1 MRIFVFILAALA
13 IAKVYAQDQL
23 YRTATAQALINAYSS
38 LAVTACQSS
47 SSQGLKTATSSH
59 PDLWSSGSQMT
70 LQIGRDDLGVSI
82 WQFDDQRW
90 EAAYRQPYLVLAPQ
104 ASADSLTCTYDIT
117 AGRAQISQRG

>member
-38 LAVTACQSS
+38 LAVTACQTS
-47 SSQGLKTATSSH
+47 GNTELKTASAARQ
-59 PDLWSSGSQMT
+59 DLWSSGSPMT

-90 EAAYRQPYLVLAPQ
+90 EAAYRQPYLVLAAPTP
-104 ASADSLTCTYDIT
+104 SDTLTCTYDIT

>member
-38 LAVTACQSS
+38 LAVTACQKSGS
-47 SSQGLKTATSSH
+47 AQIKTATSAQL
-59 PDLWSSGSQMT
+59 DLWTTRSPMS

-82 WQFDDQRW
+82 WQFEDRRW
-90 EAAYRQPYLVLAPQ
+90 EAAYRQPYLVLSPQ
-104 ASADSLTCTYDIT
+104 TQAGALTCTYDIT
-117 AGRAQISQRG
+117 AGQAQISHRG